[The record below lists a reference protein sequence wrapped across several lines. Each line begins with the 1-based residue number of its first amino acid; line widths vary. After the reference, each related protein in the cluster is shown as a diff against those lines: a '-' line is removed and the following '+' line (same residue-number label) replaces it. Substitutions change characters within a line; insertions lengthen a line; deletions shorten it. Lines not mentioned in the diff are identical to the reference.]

1 MNATIQILRVSLK
14 SINFESEYDAHLQD
28 ACIDVPTCMKE
39 RDVAKTRSRNSILH
53 QCSFLK
59 QKNEVA
65 NTTSNKECTMFRCR
79 RFRRTRIKIF
89 TAAVIT
95 LFIVIFILTHSLQQ
109 PKPKPVPE
117 WSNTPMARRQEKVWI
132 HNSDIKWK

>member
-65 NTTSNKECTMFRCR
+65 NTTSN
-79 RFRRTRIKIF
+79 
-89 TAAVIT
+89 
-95 LFIVIFILTHSLQQ
+95 
-109 PKPKPVPE
+109 
-117 WSNTPMARRQEKVWI
+117 
-132 HNSDIKWK
+132 